1 MNLCRTWING
11 TLCLA
16 LLGTFGRPIPATG
29 EEAPAPKRSAEAEQ
43 PVDAKLGEPL
53 AIGSVRCSR
62 ILYLGNSI
70 TLHGPAPQI
79 GWTGNW
85 GMAATAEGNDYVH
98 LLTQRIATAAKGEPA
113 IRVRNIADFER
124 NYDRYDVAAEL
135 KSELAF
141 QPELVIVAI
150 GENVAALRDAAARD
164 RFRTAVEGLLKTL
177 DGNGHPTI
185 VVRSGF
191 WADPA
196 KDEALEEAAR
206 GVGGTFVDIRTLG
219 ADPTMAARSERK
231 IEHDG
236 VAGHPGDKGMKAIA
250 DALWKGLEKRAAEK
264 PKK

>member
-1 MNLCRTWING
+1 MTLNRTWIAGGLCFVLLAAAGQLPRG
-11 TLCLA
+11 TA
-16 LLGTFGRPIPATG
+16 
-29 EEAPAPKRSAEAEQ
+29 EETKKPSEAADKASE
-43 PVDAKLGEPL
+43 AKPGEPL
-53 AIGSVRCSR
+53 KIGSVRCSR

-79 GWTGNW
+79 GWTGNF
-85 GMAATAEGNDYVH
+85 GMAATSEANDYVH
-98 LLTQRIATAAKGEPA
+98 LLTRRIATAAKGEPQ

-124 NYDRYDVAAEL
+124 NYGAYDVAAEL
-135 KSELAF
+135 KAELAF

-150 GENVAALRDAAARD
+150 GENVAALKEDGARD
-164 RFRTAVEGLLKTL
+164 RFRMAVEGLLKTL
-177 DGNGHPTI
+177 DGGGHPTI

-196 KDEALEEAAR
+196 KDEALQQSAKL
-206 GVGGTFVDIRTLG
+206 VGATFVDIHTLG

-250 DALWKGLEKRAAEK
+250 DAIWKGLEARAAAEPAK
-264 PKK
+264 